1 MRKFKVN
8 RMEIARFNEIYRILD
23 RLCDSFT
30 EDEPGEH
37 MHLHTCIAMMC
48 YANNIAHNND
58 RKWRAALAGAL
69 SAGYFFLRKTDD
81 RGWGLIEFKEIDPDI
96 IIKKQRVAS
105 KIIRRKGAIYVPVIS
120 SLPDDG
126 DIKKGELIFL
136 DVPYY
141 LTRKSIKENNSTY
154 CIL

>member
-8 RMEIARFNEIYRILD
+8 RMEIARFNETARVLD

-37 MHLHTCIAMMC
+37 IHLHTCIAMMC

-58 RKWRAALAGAL
+58 RKWKAALAGAL
-69 SAGYFFLRKTDD
+69 SAGNFFLRKEDG
-81 RGWGLIEFKEIDPDI
+81 RGWELIELKEIDPDI
-96 IIKKQRVAS
+96 VIKEQRIAS
-105 KIIRRKGAIYVPVIS
+105 KIIRRKGTIYASVIT

-126 DIKKGELIFL
+126 DVNKGELTFL
-136 DVPYY
+136 EVPYY
-141 LTRKSIKENNSTY
+141 LTRKSIKEGN
-154 CIL
+154 L